1 MSWFGLGGSKKPEPT
16 PVIEH
21 SFDNTPGAGGLS
33 SSSSYSG
40 GSDFG
45 GSSNQGSLGGGF
57 GGGGGGGMEDLQVSY
72 KYKLPFAMSSVIGV
86 RYI

>member
-21 SFDNTPGAGGLS
+21 SFDNTPAG
-33 SSSSYSG
+33 SYSG

-45 GSSNQGSLGGGF
+45 GSSSSSQGSLGGGF
-57 GGGGGGGMEDLQVSY
+57 GGGGGMDDLQVCI
-72 KYKLPFAMSSVIGV
+72 KW
-86 RYI
+86 